1 MKKVLKRSLSV
12 VLSLILVFSVL
23 SVGAFASVKTDCAG
37 NCSQV
42 PTIIVPGL
50 FQSEISYYE
59 NGEPALNS
67 DGEEYKAPL
76 LLNATADIVKNAL
89 KEVGIPLVKTFLTQ
103 KDPDKELSEA
113 FGKVIGDEVLS
124 KIRSDSNGDFINDIR
139 VIKFDSSV
147 AECTDEE
154 KEYIYNKI
162 PLDYFKGLVDED
174 HIYFFTYN
182 SFGNMFKTVD
192 ELYAL
197 IQQVKEETGHDKV
210 NIVPIS
216 QGGSIANGLLEFHPE
231 VVNDLNRII
240 FVVPALDGS
249 ALLGEIFENGLID
262 DDEQL
267 YSKIFPL
274 LVSDNDGQMGY
285 MINIA
290 LRLLPNS
297 VINDILDA
305 AVDSLIS
312 NNLKNCT
319 LMWGL
324 VSSSNYP
331 GASEKYLSGDENK
344 EIRRQT
350 DLYYNAQL
358 NRYDNILNAINSG
371 VEVFDIVDYNVQL
384 YPLVDS
390 YDNVNAD
397 GIIQLESESMGA
409 TGYGVNVKLPDG
421 YVSAVNNCTDPENH
435 DHSDPNGLI
444 DPLTGLLPEQTFYFC
459 NQDHEKT
466 AQNDVLIKL
475 VASLASDKNFTSV
488 YSYPDKFPQ
497 FNMCR
502 NSRSLVNMIEEMS
515 VYDTSALSDEDKAE
529 LAGALEEANTV
540 MENTVVDVD
549 AFESASKRLSAIRN
563 KILYGK
569 TDDGTNKKTFKER
582 INFLITSLL
591 KFISDF
597 LYNIFGGNG
606 FSELFKHSK

>member
-1 MKKVLKRSLSV
+1 MKKALKRTVSVILSIAV
-12 VLSLILVFSVL
+12 VLSVL
-23 SVGAFASVKTDCAG
+23 SVGVFAGVKTNCGDA
-37 NCSQV
+37 CSQI

-50 FQSEISYYE
+50 FQSEIYYYE
-59 NGEPALNS
+59 NGEPAVNS

-76 LLNATADIVKNAL
+76 LLNATADIVKSAL

-103 KDPDKELSEA
+103 DSSDKSLSEA
-113 FGKVIGDEVLS
+113 FGKVIGDEVMN

-139 VIKFDSSV
+139 VIKFDGSI
-147 AECTDEE
+147 ADCNEEE
-154 KEYIYNKI
+154 KEYIYSKI
-162 PLDYFKGLVDED
+162 PFEYFKGKVDED
-174 HIYFFTYN
+174 HLYFFTYN
-182 SFGNMFKTVD
+182 SFGNMIKTVD

-216 QGGSIANGLLEFHPE
+216 QGGSIVSGLLEFYPE
-231 VVNDLNRII
+231 AVNDLNRII

-267 YSKIFPL
+267 YNKIFPL
-274 LVSDNDGQMGY
+274 LMSDNDGQTGY
-285 MINIA
+285 LVNIA
-290 LRLLPNS
+290 IRLLPKD
-297 VINDILDA
+297 VLNDILDA

-312 NNLKNCT
+312 NNLKNST

-324 VSSSNYP
+324 VSSANYP
-331 GASEKYLSGDENK
+331 GAAEKYLSGDENA

-358 NRYDNILNAINSG
+358 NRYDNILNAIDSG

-390 YDNVNAD
+390 YDKVNAD

-421 YVSAVNNCTDPENH
+421 YVSAVNNCTDPEHH

-475 VASLASDKNFTSV
+475 VASLASDESFTSV

-502 NSRSLVNMIEEMS
+502 NSRDLVNMINEMS
-515 VYDTSALSDEDKAE
+515 AYDTSELSEADAAE
-529 LAGALEEANTV
+529 LAAALDEANSV
-540 MENTVVDVD
+540 MNNTVVDVD
-549 AFESASKRLSAIRN
+549 AFDSASARLESIRN
-563 KILYGK
+563 KILYGT
-569 TDDGTNKKTFKER
+569 TDDGTNKKSFVEK
-582 INFLITSLL
+582 INFIITSLL

-606 FSELFKHSK
+606 FSELFKHS

>member
-1 MKKVLKRSLSV
+1 MNKTFKKILSV
-12 VLSLILVFSVL
+12 VLSAVIML
-23 SVGAFASVKTDCAG
+23 SALSIGAFASVLTDCGG
-37 NCSQV
+37 NCSQT

-50 FQSEISYYE
+50 FQSEIYYYKD
-59 NGEPALNS
+59 GEPALNS
-67 DGEEYKAPL
+67 EGEEYSAPL
-76 LLNATADIVKNAL
+76 LLDATADIVKLAL

-103 KDPDKELSEA
+103 SDPDKQLSDA
-113 FGKVIGDEVLS
+113 FGKVIGDAVMD
-124 KIRSDSNGDFINDIR
+124 KIRSDENGEFINDIR
-139 VIKFDSSV
+139 VIKFSGSV
-147 AECTDEE
+147 AACNEEE
-154 KEYIYNKI
+154 KEYIYGQI
-162 PLDYFKGLVDED
+162 PLNYFKGHIDED
-174 HIYFFTYN
+174 HMYFFTYN
-182 SFGNMFKTVD
+182 SFGNMIKTVD

-197 IQQVKEETGHDKV
+197 IQQVKQETGHDKV

-216 QGGSIANGLLEFHPE
+216 QGGSIANGLLEFHPD
-231 VVNDLNRII
+231 VVNDINRII

-249 ALLGEIFENGLID
+249 ALMGEIYENGFID

-267 YSKIFPL
+267 YNTIFPL
-274 LVSDNDGQMGY
+274 LVSDNDGQTGY
-285 MINIA
+285 LINIA

-312 NNLKNCT
+312 KNLKNST

-324 VSSSNYP
+324 VSSANYP
-331 GASEKYLSGDENK
+331 GAAQKYLSGENDK

-350 DLYYNAQL
+350 DLYYSAQL
-358 NRYDNILNAINSG
+358 HRYDNILNAIASG
-371 VEVFDIVDYNVQL
+371 VEVFDIVDYNVSL

-390 YDNVNAD
+390 YCKVNAD

-409 TGYGVNVKLPDG
+409 TGYGVDVKLPDG

-475 VASLASDKNFTSV
+475 VAALASDENFTSV
-488 YSYPDKFPQ
+488 HSYPDKFPQ
-497 FNMCR
+497 FNMSR
-502 NSRSLVNMIEEMS
+502 NSRNFVKMIAEMS
-515 VYDTSALSDEDKAE
+515 AYDTSDLSEEDAAE
-529 LAGALEEANTV
+529 LAAALEEAQAV
-540 MENTVVDVD
+540 MDNTVVDVD
-549 AFESASKRLSAIRN
+549 AFEAAQNRLTAIRD

-569 TDDGTNKKTFKER
+569 TDNGSGKTFKDR
-582 INFLITSLL
+582 FSFLITSLL

-597 LYNIFGGNG
+597 LYRIFGGKG
-606 FSELFKHSK
+606 FSDIIRHN